1 MKRVMPGRSELF
13 AARVFTSCDRCRY
26 IEGRLRSWPSETVH
40 SPVSGDQWYCKV
52 VGQEVGPISSDDLF
66 EMFERG
72 QIDRTDDVRQ
82 GKTGMWR
89 PFDDAFSERFSGE
102 SNVAT
107 AVQPTWY
114 FRTLGE
120 EFGPYTIDELKEFI
134 AQGQLSRKDKV
145 REGLIGNWSRAGQE
159 LPDLFP
165 RQEQSSTNADNER
178 DLLRGFGDLED
189 APPETSP
196 ESKAEKPPRKKKRP
210 KTDEDLAAALL
221 GPPVEVPASRPSVRT
236 FTPEPEETPAA
247 PDAAPEAAPQPATAS
262 ASYTPPAPRY
272 TPPPPPPRSYGSSRS
287 SGGGGGFSL
296 PDIDWSGTPVKVV
309 GGIAV
314 ALVCGYFLMNMG
326 FLGSFAA
333 GPVYDSTSV
342 LYADFVKLSENPESP
357 EYEAFYTKFKAEQTE
372 LLRKIGNPDPGS
384 TARDVKNA
392 VLTLG
397 SAVEA
402 YHRSDMEKAE
412 RESYKAAADEQMAK
426 LKATMGK

>member
-1 MKRVMPGRSELF
+1 M
-13 AARVFTSCDRCRY
+13 C
-26 IEGRLRSWPSETVH
+26 

-72 QIDRTDDVRQ
+72 QIDRTDAVRQ

-89 PFDDAFSERFSGE
+89 PFDDAFSERFTGE

-120 EFGPYTIDELKEFI
+120 EFGPYTIDELKEFVT
-134 AQGQLSRKDKV
+134 QGQLSRKDKL
-145 REGLIGNWSRAGQE
+145 REGIIGSWSRAGQE

-165 RQEQSSTNADNER
+165 PEEKPSTRASDER
-178 DLLRGFGDLED
+178 DPLSGFGHLED
-189 APPETSP
+189 APPEAP
-196 ESKAEKPPRKKKRP
+196 AESKAATPARKKKRP
-210 KTDEDLAAALL
+210 KTDEDLAASLL
-221 GPPVEVPASRPSVRT
+221 GPPVEIPTTRPSVRT
-236 FTPEPEETPAA
+236 FTSEPEETPSA
-247 PDAAPEAAPQPATAS
+247 PNVAPEPVPQPATAS
-262 ASYTPPAPRY
+262 APYSPPAPRY
-272 TPPPPPPRSYGSSRS
+272 TPPPPPPRSYGSSKS
-287 SGGGGGFSL
+287 SGGGGGGGFSL
-296 PDIDWSGTPVKVV
+296 PDIDWTGTPVKVV

-314 ALVCGYFLMNMG
+314 ALVAGYFLMGMG

-342 LYADFVKLSENPESP
+342 LYADFVKVSENPTSP
-357 EYEAFYTKFKAEQTE
+357 EYEAFYTKFKAEQTDM
-372 LLRKIGNPDPGS
+372 LKKIGNPDPGS

-402 YHRSDMEKAE
+402 YHRPDMEKAE
-412 RESYKAAADEQMAK
+412 RESYKSAADEAMTR
-426 LKATMGK
+426 LKTTMGR